1 MTDITYILRSDILT
15 DEDDN
20 DHIVYGITA
29 KNTNNEVLDSIPD
42 IFFDKNRAKD
52 FVSFCNDKN
61 VALKDLAELAEK
73 QLY

>member
-29 KNTNNEVLDSIPD
+29 KKNNDEVLESIPD
-42 IFFDKNRAKD
+42 IFFDKGKAKD
-52 FVSFCNDKN
+52 FVLFCRNNNIEPSKLT
-61 VALKDLAELAEK
+61 ALAES
-73 QLY
+73 QLD